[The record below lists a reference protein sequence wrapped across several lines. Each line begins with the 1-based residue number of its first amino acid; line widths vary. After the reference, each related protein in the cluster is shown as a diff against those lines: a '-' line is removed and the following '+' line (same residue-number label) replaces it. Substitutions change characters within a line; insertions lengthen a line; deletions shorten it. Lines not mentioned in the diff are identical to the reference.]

1 VVNKWQGEKMN
12 QPTFVPSILNIR
24 ASEEV
29 EKSVAKDMENHEEK
43 SISELLNEKE
53 VTQDE
58 TQETERHK

>member
-1 VVNKWQGEKMN
+1 MN

-53 VTQDE
+53 VTKDE